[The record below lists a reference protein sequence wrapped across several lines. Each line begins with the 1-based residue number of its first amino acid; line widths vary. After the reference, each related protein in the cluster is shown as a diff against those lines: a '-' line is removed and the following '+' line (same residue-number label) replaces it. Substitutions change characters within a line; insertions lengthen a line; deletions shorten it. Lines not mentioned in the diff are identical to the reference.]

1 MILFWLKFGTRIAVS
16 LAAGV
21 VLTAAAVAGEIES
34 RVSGDGVSRSKP
46 HTVRRYEVREDAE
59 TGRLIRVASKV
70 SSKASGR
77 AQQAGSKQVVQGGSR
92 SLRSSGSVSRIQ
104 IQALVEKAARR
115 HDVDPRLVHAVIRQ
129 ESGYDPFA
137 VSSKGAMGLMQLMP
151 MTADRFGVQNIFDP
165 AENVQGGV
173 QYLRHLLDRYNGDPR
188 LTLAAYNAGEGA
200 VDRYGD
206 IPPYRETVDYVSKVR
221 RLYGSAVGSGSSA
234 QQDDAVGESSHA
246 RIVRRVDAS
255 GVVCYETE

>member
-1 MILFWLKFGTRIAVS
+1 MILFWLRFGARVVIS
-16 LAAGV
+16 LAVGL
-21 VLTAAAVAGEIES
+21 VLTAAVAAGELQS
-34 RVSGDGVSRSKP
+34 RSLAGDNTSPSKP

-59 TGRLIRVASKV
+59 TGRLVRIATRAKAPSEASR
-70 SSKASGR
+70 R
-77 AQQAGSKQVVQGGSR
+77 ARSAGPKPTVVQGESR
-92 SLRSSGSVSRIQ
+92 PSSRVQ
-104 IQALVEKAARR
+104 IQALVEQAARR
-115 HDVDPRLVHAVIRQ
+115 HDVDPKLVHAVIRQ

-151 MTADRFGVQNIFDP
+151 GTADRFGVQNIFDP

-206 IPPYRETVDYVSKVR
+206 VPPYRETVDYVSKVR
-221 RLYGSAVGSGSSA
+221 RLYGSAVGSGSSV
-234 QQDDAVGESSHA
+234 QQDDALGEPA
-246 RIVRRVDAS
+246 RPRIVRRVDAS